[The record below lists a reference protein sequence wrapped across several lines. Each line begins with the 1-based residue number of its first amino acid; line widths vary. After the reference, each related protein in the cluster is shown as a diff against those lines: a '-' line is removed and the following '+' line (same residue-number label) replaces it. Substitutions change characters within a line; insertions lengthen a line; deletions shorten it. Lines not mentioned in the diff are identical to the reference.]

1 MKNQEV
7 DRKPSTFAQSENH
20 DIPQKAFY
28 LFPTFKIL
36 NMNFLTTRSMVALA
50 VFCLMATALMAQQ
63 PKNVIVFIG
72 DGYGIAPRTAARM
85 ALGQGQDDSRFS
97 DDPNFRLMAA
107 DNLKYTAMVTSH
119 SMNSWV
125 TDSAPGATVYAAGKK
140 GKIHNEAVAFNM
152 DANTPVETILEYA
165 KKQGYAVGLVTTT
178 RVTHATPADFAS
190 HVWNRDLEDII
201 AAQYISSSQAEYA
214 AIFGAGYDP
223 VNKHWELPSPKV
235 GVELDVILGAGARH
249 FLPKTAPSPY
259 KAVVDKN
266 GNPVMNAAGTAVNL
280 SGSRVDNLDLIQ
292 NAKDRGFVYVNSRDA
307 LRNLDLNQF
316 ANGNNKKL
324 LGLFQSS
331 MMDYEQD
338 RQLNYPWEPSLA
350 DMTEI
355 AIEVLKRKGG
365 SKGFFL
371 MVEGGR
377 IDHLEHANAGGITYA
392 PGTTTMSVSADKET
406 FSPDDVYVSATAPVV
421 PGIYGSDYL
430 IKEVLAFD
438 YAIQKGRNLLQD
450 NNRQTLIF
458 STSDHECGGLTVV
471 GLHDEADAQQNGTK
485 IRTYAKTPKQD
496 AASGNG
502 TNPKPAGLTPGAN
515 WFPSYELYD
524 FQGYKYPKPT
534 SATTSRIVISYGSNP
549 VVNGNN
555 PNLGGTPGN
564 HTPQD
569 VWVGSD
575 DNMNGAWASKITGR
589 GLLDNTDLT
598 PIIKDFY
605 GFDKYSVWDYNMGM
619 TLTANHN
626 TYCQYNNVTFTMTVR
641 NNDDYAANNVEV
653 EFKLPQGTAYVWH
666 LASKGLYQQY
676 CPGGALCQTW
686 SIPTLAP
693 GEEATL
699 SLTVFALTNG
709 TPMVAKAK
717 FLSSTLTPNHEESL
731 SLAYDCNAFNNNGN
745 SNKSFNLDGKTGN
758 IEIMNVYPNPATDD
772 VNLSFGSDFG
782 TAASLQVLDLN
793 GQVMMTDQLDL
804 SKGMTSY
811 FMSVKEF
818 PSGTYFVLVSNGE
831 TSSVSARIVKQ

>member
-1 MKNQEV
+1 
-7 DRKPSTFAQSENH
+7 
-20 DIPQKAFY
+20 
-28 LFPTFKIL
+28 
-36 NMNFLTTRSMVALA
+36 MNRMTTRITVALA
-50 VFCLMATALMAQQ
+50 MLCLMTTALMAQQ

-85 ALGQGQDDSRFS
+85 ALGQGKDGSRFS
-97 DDPNFRLMAA
+97 DDANFHLMAA
-107 DNLKYTAMVTSH
+107 DNLKYNAMVTSH

-152 DANTPVETILEYA
+152 AANTPVETILEYA

-201 AAQYISSSQAEYA
+201 AAQYISSTQAEYA
-214 AIFGAGYDP
+214 EIFGANYDP
-223 VNKHWELPSPKV
+223 VNKHWELPRPKV

-249 FLPKTAPSPY
+249 FLPKTDPSIY
-259 KAVVDKN
+259 KAVLDHN
-266 GNPVMNAAGTAVNL
+266 GNPITNSSGAAVNL
-280 SGSRVDNLDLIQ
+280 TGSRTDNNDLVKKAV
-292 NAKDRGFVYVNSRDA
+292 NRGFTFVNSRDA
-307 LRNLDLNQF
+307 LMNLDLNQF
-316 ANGNNKKL
+316 AASNDKKL

-338 RQLNYPWEPSLA
+338 RQLFYSWEPSLA

-377 IDHLEHANAGGITYA
+377 IDHLEHANAGGISYA
-392 PGTTTMSVSADKET
+392 PGSTTMSVSADKET
-406 FSPDDVYVSATAPVV
+406 PTPDDVYVSATPTAIPNV
-421 PGIYGSDYL
+421 YGSDYL

-438 YAIQKGRNLLQD
+438 YAIKKGQNLLQD
-450 NNRQTLIF
+450 NSRKTLIF

-502 TNPKPAGLTPGAN
+502 SNPKPVGLTPGAN

-524 FQGYKYPKPT
+524 FQGYKFPRPT
-534 SATTSRIVISYGSNP
+534 SNTTSRIVISYGSNP
-549 VVNGNN
+549 VVNGNTATV
-555 PNLGGTPGN
+555 GGTPGN

-575 DNMNGAWASKITGR
+575 DNMNGAWAGKITGR

-598 PIIKDFY
+598 PIIKDFF
-605 GFDKYSVWDYNMGM
+605 GFSRYSVWDYNLGM
-619 TLTANHN
+619 TLQSNENA
-626 TYCQYNNVTFTMTVR
+626 YCQYHNNTFTLKVK
-641 NNDDYAANNVEV
+641 NNDQYTAENVEV

-666 LASKGLYQQY
+666 TTTKGTYQLY
-676 CPGGALCQTW
+676 CPGGVYCQTW
-686 SIPTLAP
+686 TIPTLAP

-699 SLTVFALTNG
+699 TLNVFALQNG
-709 TPMVAKAK
+709 TPMVANAK
-717 FLSSTLTPNHEESL
+717 FLSSTLSFDQAQTISL
-731 SLAYDCNAFNNNGN
+731 PYDCTAFTGNG
-745 SNKSFNLDGKTGN
+745 SGNKSAADGKTGS
-758 IEIMNVYPNPATDD
+758 IEIKNLYPNPASDA

-782 TAASLQVLDLN
+782 TAANLQVLDLN

-804 SKGMTSY
+804 SKGLTNYSL
-811 FMSVKEF
+811 SVKDL
-818 PSGTYFVLVSNGE
+818 PNGAYFVLVNNSE
-831 TSSVSARIVKQ
+831 AAVVSARIVKQ